1 MILRLILIFNLLLIR
16 CFVCEKLVYV
26 VFLFMDNEQQKYT
39 FDILKNFISNKSS
52 EILVHFKN
60 KTQQKQEKVSILP
73 YLILDYFHLS

>member
-39 FDILKNFISNKSS
+39 FDILNFK
-52 EILVHFKN
+52 EFHFK
-60 KTQQKQEKVSILP
+60 
-73 YLILDYFHLS
+73 